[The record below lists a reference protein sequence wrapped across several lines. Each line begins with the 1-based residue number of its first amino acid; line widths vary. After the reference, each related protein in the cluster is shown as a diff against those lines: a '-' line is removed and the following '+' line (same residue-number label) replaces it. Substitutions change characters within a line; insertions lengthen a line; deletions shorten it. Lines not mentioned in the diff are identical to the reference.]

1 MTQLYPSIAT
11 VRRLARRY
19 DRIPLYREL
28 DLSAV
33 GLLSLLKALQDSP
46 HVVLLESARAG
57 GAWNRFSFIGLG
69 ARRSVSCEPPM
80 VIEEVDGV
88 RTGRRVNFFDF
99 LKEETARHTSPA
111 FARFGSFNGGL
122 VGYFAYDLANETGVL
137 RKNIRRDGDAPAAFL
152 VQVDDFIVY
161 DNRLDRSHVAACM
174 YVDRSRPLAEQ
185 YRETARRLEAMERDI
200 IERLARTTLPYLPSR
215 PAPLA
220 VSFREER
227 GSFEAKVSAAKE
239 EIAAGE
245 AIQVVLSMR
254 ADIHEPVDP
263 FRFYLKLRMVNPSPY
278 MFFLKQGNRHIV
290 GSSPEIHV
298 KVEDD
303 TVYLKPIAG
312 TIPRGRT
319 ARENRENRAT
329 LLADPKERA
338 EHLMLVDLARNDL
351 GRIAAPGS
359 VRVDRFMEPED
370 YSHIIHLVSLTTCAL
385 GEGRDAVDALRETFP
400 AGTVSG
406 APKVR
411 AMELI
416 DAMEGRARG
425 IYAGAVGYIGYNG
438 RLDTCITI
446 RTAVFDGDRRYIQA
460 GAGIV
465 HDSVPAREYDEIV
478 HKLRALS
485 LSLQYARE
493 NTIEEAARAA
503 DYR

>member
-1 MTQLYPSIAT
+1 
-11 VRRLARRY
+11 
-19 DRIPLYREL
+19 
-28 DLSAV
+28 
-33 GLLSLLKALQDSP
+33 
-46 HVVLLESARAG
+46 
-57 GAWNRFSFIGLG
+57 
-69 ARRSVSCEPPM
+69 
-80 VIEEVDGV
+80 
-88 RTGRRVNFFDF
+88 
-99 LKEETARHTSPA
+99 
-111 FARFGSFNGGL
+111 
-122 VGYFAYDLANETGVL
+122 
-137 RKNIRRDGDAPAAFL
+137 
-152 VQVDDFIVY
+152 
-161 DNRLDRSHVAACM
+161 
-174 YVDRSRPLAEQ
+174 
-185 YRETARRLEAMERDI
+185 MERDI

-227 GSFEAKVSAAKE
+227 GSFEAKVSAAKD

-370 YSHIIHLVSLTTCAL
+370 YSHVIHLVSLTTCAL

>member
-1 MTQLYPSIAT
+1 MTPLYPSIET

-19 DRIPLYREL
+19 DRIPVYREL

-33 GLLSLLKALQDSP
+33 GLLSLLKALQNEP
-46 HVVLLESARAG
+46 HVALLESARAG

-69 ARRSVSCEPPM
+69 ARRLVSCEPPL
-80 VIEEVDGV
+80 VIEETEGV
-88 RTGRRVNFFDF
+88 RTERHVNFFDY
-99 LKEETARHTSPA
+99 LKAEMSRHRSPA

-122 VGYFAYDLANETGVL
+122 VGYFAYDLVNETGIL
-137 RKNIRRDGDAPAAFL
+137 RKKIRRDGDAPAAFL

-161 DNRLDRSHVAACM
+161 DNRRDQSHVAACL
-174 YVDRSRPLAEQ
+174 YVDRPRPLSEQ
-185 YRETARRLEAMERDI
+185 YREIAGRLEAMERDI
-200 IERLARTTLPYLPSR
+200 IARVTRATLPYLPSR
-215 PAPLA
+215 PSPLV
-220 VSFREER
+220 VSFREEK
-227 GSFEAKVSAAKE
+227 GSFEAKVRAARDK
-239 EIAAGE
+239 IAAGE

-254 ADIHEPVDP
+254 ADIHDPVDP

-278 MFFLKQGNRHIV
+278 MFFLKQGDRYIV

-298 KVEDD
+298 KVEND

-312 TIPRGRT
+312 TIARGRT
-319 ARENRENRAT
+319 ARENRENRST

-359 VRVDRFMEPED
+359 VRVERFMQPED
-370 YSHIIHLVSLTTCAL
+370 YSHVIHLVSLTKCAL
-385 GEGRDAVDALRETFP
+385 GEGRDAVDVLRETFP

-416 DAMEGRARG
+416 DAMEGHARG

-446 RTAVFDGDRRYIQA
+446 RTAVFEGERRYIQA

-465 HDSVPAREYDEIV
+465 HDSVPAREYDEII

-485 LSLQYARE
+485 LSLQYARK
-493 NTIEEAARAA
+493 NSREEAARAA
-503 DYR
+503 HD